1 MTEPIHVSIELGD
14 GMPSS
19 KDEEEEE
26 VMAPILSIRRFST
39 SNTIKERVN
48 RVLRVVSSGLRRKD
62 DLRRKDSKVE
72 TQCCIC
78 WGGAGTVVMKD
89 CPTAKSGTLKHGMCL
104 ICVKTYLTLQIK
116 EKRVSNIRCPVRSRF
131 SFHFFSNIKHTHT
144 STYKDARIGRLYC
157 YSGS

>member
-1 MTEPIHVSIELGD
+1 MTEPDHVSIDVDD
-14 GMPSS
+14 GMSSS
-19 KDEEEEE
+19 KDDEEEE
-26 VMAPILSIRRFST
+26 VTAPILSIRRS
-39 SNTIKERVN
+39 SSYDRGKERVN
-48 RVLRVVSSGLRRKD
+48 RVLRVVSSG
-62 DLRRKDSKVE
+62 LRRKDSKVE

-131 SFHFFSNIKHTHT
+131 SFHFFSNIKHT

>member
-1 MTEPIHVSIELGD
+1 MTEPDHVSIDVGD
-14 GMPSS
+14 GMSSS
-19 KDEEEEE
+19 KDEEEE
-26 VMAPILSIRRFST
+26 VTAPILSIRRS
-39 SNTIKERVN
+39 SSYDRGKERVN
-48 RVLRVVSSGLRRKD
+48 RVLRVVSSG
-62 DLRRKDSKVE
+62 LRRKDSKVE

-89 CPTAKSGTLKHGMCL
+89 CPTAKSGTLKHGVCL

>member
-26 VMAPILSIRRFST
+26 VMPPILSIRRFST
-39 SNTIKERVN
+39 SNRMKERVN
-48 RVLRVVSSGLRRKD
+48 RVLRVVSSG
-62 DLRRKDSKVE
+62 LRRKDSKVE

-89 CPTAKSGTLKHGMCL
+89 CSTVKSGTLKHGVCL
-104 ICVKTYLTLQIK
+104 ICIKTYLTLQIK

-131 SFHFFSNIKHTHT
+131 SFHFFSNIKHT
-144 STYKDARIGRLYC
+144 STYKDVRIGRLYC

>member
-19 KDEEEEE
+19 KDDEEE
-26 VMAPILSIRRFST
+26 VMPPILSIRRFST
-39 SNTIKERVN
+39 SNRMKERVN
-48 RVLRVVSSGLRRKD
+48 RVLRVVSSG
-62 DLRRKDSKVE
+62 LRRKDSKVE

-89 CPTAKSGTLKHGMCL
+89 CPTAKSGTLKDGMCL

-131 SFHFFSNIKHTHT
+131 SFHFFSNIKHT

>member
-19 KDEEEEE
+19 KDDEEE
-26 VMAPILSIRRFST
+26 VMPPILSIRRFST
-39 SNTIKERVN
+39 SNRMKERVN
-48 RVLRVVSSGLRRKD
+48 RVLRVVSSG
-62 DLRRKDSKVE
+62 LRRKDSKVE

-89 CPTAKSGTLKHGMCL
+89 CPTAKSGSLKHGMCL

-116 EKRVSNIRCPVRSRF
+116 EKRVSNIRCPVRSF
-131 SFHFFSNIKHTHT
+131 YYFYFFSCKNTH
-144 STYKDARIGRLYC
+144 I
-157 YSGS
+157 

>member
-1 MTEPIHVSIELGD
+1 MTEPDHVSIDVDD
-14 GMPSS
+14 GMSSS
-19 KDEEEEE
+19 KDEEEE
-26 VMAPILSIRRFST
+26 VTAPILSIRRS
-39 SNTIKERVN
+39 SSYDRGKERVN
-48 RVLRVVSSGLRRKD
+48 RVLRVVSSG
-62 DLRRKDSKVE
+62 LRRKDSKVE

-89 CPTAKSGTLKHGMCL
+89 CPTAKSGSLKHGMCL

-131 SFHFFSNIKHTHT
+131 SFHFFSNIKHT

>member
-19 KDEEEEE
+19 KDDEEE
-26 VMAPILSIRRFST
+26 VMPPILSIRRFST
-39 SNTIKERVN
+39 SNRMKERVN
-48 RVLRVVSSGLRRKD
+48 RVLRVVSSG
-62 DLRRKDSKVE
+62 LRRKDSKVE

-116 EKRVSNIRCPVRSRF
+116 EKRVSNIRCPVRSF
-131 SFHFFSNIKHTHT
+131 YYFYFFFCKNTH
-144 STYKDARIGRLYC
+144 I
-157 YSGS
+157 